1 MPEHCLRQV
10 ELGMYHVPER
20 IDLCGGVDLGGPTP
34 LINPS
39 LVVCQPGHCT
49 PLSLQREVPTGY
61 FGSRPF
67 QRAMHSYHVLGAQPS
82 LRCT

>member
-20 IDLCGGVDLGGPTP
+20 IDLSGGVDLGGPTP

-39 LVVCQPGHCT
+39 LVVLVNLAT
-49 PLSLQREVPTGY
+49 VPLSLSRERYLALQVHCDAHNRTTPNQCFY
-61 FGSRPF
+61 YK
-67 QRAMHSYHVLGAQPS
+67 AL
-82 LRCT
+82 